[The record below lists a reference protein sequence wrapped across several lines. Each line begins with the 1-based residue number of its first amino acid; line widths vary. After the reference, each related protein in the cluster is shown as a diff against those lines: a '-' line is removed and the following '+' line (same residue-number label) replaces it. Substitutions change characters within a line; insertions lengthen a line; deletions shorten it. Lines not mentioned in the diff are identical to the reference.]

1 MEEITVSKT
10 KYRLIKIALI
20 VVSIILLIVIID
32 FFASLKYYALLNNL
46 GFYQDSKYANHSC
59 AILGDTS
66 GTESYSTWTI
76 CCENYSDDCFMRIYS
91 CVNVNNP
98 DSCKFFELNIATSGK
113 KLLEQYKIIEKEI
126 KKLKN
131 E

>member
-1 MEEITVSKT
+1 MKEITVSKR
-10 KYRLIKIALI
+10 KYRLIQIALI
-20 VVSIILLIVIID
+20 VVSIILLIVIFD
-32 FFASLKYYALLNNL
+32 FFADLKYNLLISNL
-46 GFYQDSKYANHSC
+46 GFLQDNKYANHSC

-76 CCENYSDDCFMRIYS
+76 CCENYSDNCFMRIYS
-91 CVNVNNP
+91 CINVNDP
-98 DSCKFFELNIATSGK
+98 DSCKLFELNIATSGK

-126 KKLKN
+126 KKLK